1 MENDVKSY
9 AFLFWGYLV
18 VWAGIVAYLVVLG
31 ARLQRVTR
39 RLDALERGSRGKT
52 ASAR

>member
-1 MENDVKSY
+1 VKSY

-18 VWAGIVAYLVVLG
+18 VWAGIVAYLVFLG
-31 ARLQRVTR
+31 ARLSRVAR
-39 RLDALERGSRGKT
+39 RLETLERSSGSKA

>member
-1 MENDVKSY
+1 VKSY

-18 VWAGIVAYLVVLG
+18 VWAGIVAYLVFLG
-31 ARLQRVTR
+31 ARLSRVSR
-39 RLDALERGSRGKT
+39 RLEQLERSSSGPKA